1 MCYCIFL
8 MYCIISN
15 SSAHVA
21 TAVLP
26 ECFEMLLGECT
37 HYTNLRLKKKNKLSI
52 LKKYGIL
59 QQFHSES
66 KNALLNI
73 YYQDY

>member
-26 ECFEMLLGECT
+26 ECFETLGECT
-37 HYTNLRLKKKNKLSI
+37 HYTNLKLKKKKI
-52 LKKYGIL
+52 EYLKKIWYFTTIS
-59 QQFHSES
+59 FRI
-66 KNALLNI
+66 KKCTT
-73 YYQDY
+73 